1 MRGEKIPAPGFRLV
15 SGKQGPKDQTM
26 KYQVQ
31 FRNGFVD
38 RANAYTASQLV
49 WIHDGSPFDV
59 IAVKEADQ

>member
-1 MRGEKIPAPGFRLV
+1 
-15 SGKQGPKDQTM
+15 M

-31 FRNGFVD
+31 FRNGFID

-59 IAVKEADQ
+59 VAVKEEQA